1 MCKIFMKIF
10 VKVTPNARKT
20 EIAKEG
26 EVLKV
31 RLAAP
36 AVDGKANSELL
47 AVLAAHFGV
56 RKSSVTIVKGR
67 KSRNKV
73 IDITGKD

>member
-1 MCKIFMKIF
+1 MIMLLNIR
-10 VKVTPNARKT
+10 VTPNARKT

-36 AVDGKANSELL
+36 AVNGKANSELL